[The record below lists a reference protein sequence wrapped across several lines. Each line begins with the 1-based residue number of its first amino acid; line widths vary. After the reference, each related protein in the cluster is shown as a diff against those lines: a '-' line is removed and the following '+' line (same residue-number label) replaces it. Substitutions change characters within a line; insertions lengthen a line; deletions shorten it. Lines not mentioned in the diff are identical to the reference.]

1 MEGIST
7 SGGATFTKPRQQVDL
22 LNKIPGGILQR
33 ELVKLSP
40 GDHNMFS
47 QILLYEVLNGV
58 YA

>member
-7 SGGATFTKPRQQVDL
+7 SGGATFTKPE
-22 LNKIPGGILQR
+22 GILQR

-40 GDHNMFS
+40 RDHNMFS